1 MSDVNRYIIGAISM
15 CLLLLATS
23 CNDGQPYESPA
34 ADTTSAAQDIT
45 SADQLYGQREDLIQL
60 RRGIVSLRQ
69 ALTKDPGNF
78 DAAWKLSKFNYYLAT
93 HTDDSKERDDA
104 FKDGIAAGK
113 SAVQIQNE
121 KPDGHFWLGANY
133 GGAAEHSSIQGLATV
148 NDIRNEMQTV
158 LRLNEGYQDGS
169 AYMVLGLVDLN
180 APSIVGGDPKKA
192 VEEMEKGLR
201 FGEPNAFLHLHL
213 AEAYKK
219 VGRNDDARRELKKI
233 LSMTPD
239 PNYLPELKEA
249 SAAAQKLLDQID
261 HGES

>member
-1 MSDVNRYIIGAISM
+1 MSDTHRYVIGAISI
-15 CLLLLATS
+15 CLLLLAAS
-23 CNDGQPYESPA
+23 CNERPPAETPA
-34 ADTTSAAQDIT
+34 ADSASAAEDIAT
-45 SADQLYGQREDLIQL
+45 ADQLYGQRQDSMQL

-69 ALTKDPGNF
+69 ALTKDPGNY

-104 FKDGIAAGK
+104 FQAGIDAGK
-113 SAVQIQNE
+113 TAVQLQNE

-133 GGAAEHSSIQGLATV
+133 GGAAEHSTIQGLATV

-158 LRLNEGYQDGS
+158 LRLDEGYQDGS
-169 AYMVLGLVDLN
+169 AYMVLGLVYLN

-201 FGEPNAFLHLHL
+201 FGDPNAFLHLHL

-219 VGRNDDARRELKKI
+219 VGRNDDARKEIKKI

-239 PNYLPELKEA
+239 PNYQPKYKEA

-261 HGES
+261 HGG